1 MRFLK
6 RLSALFLSM
15 LSLCSLSLVACKKE
29 IVKNPATIR
38 HSVESELP
46 ESITSDENATS
57 DYVEPENSAT
67 SEASSESGSSNVEAP
82 AERKEFFQASIYDV
96 EISGKLSSD
105 KLSVEITVIPKF
117 NIHNLQIETRLIIN
131 AKAQEVYVNTIE
143 RAKNGE
149 KYVFNVSLSEVM
161 QNVTVIKYYDYDVI
175 AGEYDAESIETD
187 EVSYSLSPTNFR
199 KSADIGI
206 SIPYLKCLYNVT
218 IRIKLYI
225 DDDWIIFDEHI
236 IEVDKIP
243 GGISFSVD
251 LSQAFVEQELTIQTG
266 EISVIGYYRDAKA
279 ANEAYWAQ
287 FE

>member
-6 RLSALFLSM
+6 RLSALLLSM

-38 HSVESELP
+38 PSVESELP
-46 ESITSDENATS
+46 ESVTSEENATS

-149 KYVFNVSLSEVM
+149 KYVFSVSLSEVM

-187 EVSYSLSPTNFR
+187 EVSYSLTFNDTRTVAKISGVLARQVCLYDVT
-199 KSADIGI
+199 I
-206 SIPYLKCLYNVT
+206 SI
-218 IRIKLYI
+218 KLFI
-225 DDDWIIFDEHI
+225 DEDWTIFDEQI
-236 IEVDKIP
+236 IKLEKLP
-243 GGISFSVD
+243 EFFSFSIY
-251 LSQAFVEQELTIQTG
+251 LPQAFKDQELKIQTG
-266 EISVIGYYRDAKA
+266 KVEFIGYYRYPIS
-279 ANEAYWAQ
+279 ANDAYWSQ